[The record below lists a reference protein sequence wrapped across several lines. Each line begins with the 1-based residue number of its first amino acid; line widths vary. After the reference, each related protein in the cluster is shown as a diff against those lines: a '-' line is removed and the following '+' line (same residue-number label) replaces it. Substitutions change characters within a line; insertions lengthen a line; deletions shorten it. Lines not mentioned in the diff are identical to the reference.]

1 MVYKI
6 ECKECLKTGKKSVYI
21 GESHRTLFDR
31 SSEHEKNLRDQSTS
45 SALYK
50 HWQKDHQNMQ
60 DPPQFSHTVLKT
72 FKTST
77 ERQVY
82 EAVMIENTEC
92 DQILNSKSEY
102 RHNALVRQGIEYRG
116 ELWANEDES
125 LADNNCQ
132 KSIGRPQTPPT
143 KEGNEGSFQTQFKQ
157 RRAKRKADHQTET
170 DASSNSTQNLGTNL
184 SPQNT
189 PRPDKSTQQSE
200 DTTKHNLCD
209 ENEPHTLPRVQ
220 VYAKGKLVE
229 HLRIKKRFK
238 TS

>member
-1 MVYKI
+1 M
-6 ECKECLKTGKKSVYI
+6 
-21 GESHRTLFDR
+21 
-31 SSEHEKNLRDQSTS
+31 RDQSTS

-102 RHNALVRQGIEYRG
+102 RHNALVRQVIEYRG
-116 ELWANEDES
+116 ELWANEDEN

-132 KSIGRPQTPPT
+132 KPVGRPQTPPNQ
-143 KEGNEGSFQTQFKQ
+143 EGDEGSFQNQFKQ

-170 DASSNSTQNLGTNL
+170 DAVSNSTQNLGTHL

-189 PRPDKSTQQSE
+189 PRPNKSTQQSE
-200 DTTKHNLCD
+200 DTSKQPLCD
-209 ENEPHTLPRVQ
+209 GDEPHTLPRVHM
-220 VYAKGKLVE
+220 YTKGKLVQ
-229 HLRIKKRFK
+229 HLKNRKRFNK
-238 TS
+238 S